1 MRDAGGVTC
10 HVTYI
15 HTCCLL
21 QSVPVDLCT
30 RGERWHRLVAAV
42 STCRSRYMGGK
53 DGTDWWLQSVPVDLG
68 TRGERWHRLVAA
80 VSTCRSRYTGGKM
93 AQTGGCSRYL

>member
-21 QSVPVDLCT
+21 
-30 RGERWHRLVAAV
+30 
-42 STCRSRYMGGK
+42 
-53 DGTDWWLQSVPVDLG
+53 LQSVPVDLG

-80 VSTCRSRYTGGKM
+80 VGTCRSAYTGGKM
-93 AQTGGCSRYL
+93 AQTGGCSQYL